1 MVYADKLLYFITN
14 HKLGLMSLQGTYD
27 LGFLYVNLILIP
39 KLHTILPMN
48 YTKYLK
54 THAQTV
60 MENNTL

>member
-1 MVYADKLLYFITN
+1 
-14 HKLGLMSLQGTYD
+14 MSVQGTYD
-27 LGFLYVNLILIP
+27 LDFLYVNLILIP